1 MTGFMDM
8 QYATGDGSSLSR
20 IMKSILSPSGTQP
33 CGMGMGTKKLE

>member
-20 IMKSILSPSGTQP
+20 IMKSILSPSGTATLRYVH
-33 CGMGMGTKKLE
+33 GYGKA